1 MTKSILN
8 VELESPL
15 AVLTLT
21 NPERRNALSSEMMH
35 SITTALRGIAS
46 NLAIRAVIVRAEGPV
61 FSSGHDLREMTGKD
75 LEHYRKVFDVCTEMM
90 TVIQAIP
97 QPVIAEIDGIATAA
111 GCQMVASCD
120 LALASPR
127 SKFATPG
134 VKIGLFCSTPMVPL
148 TRSIGRKRA
157 LEMLLTGE
165 MIDADRAAEW
175 GLINKVVAAER
186 LEEETRELAL
196 RIAAASRVTVAMG
209 KQAFYH
215 QVDLEQP
222 EAYEYTKEVMSLNAQ
237 AADAQEGMCAFLEK
251 REPAWPGNHPQAATE
266 VTQTSDGSR
275 EPARP
280 ASTP

>member
-8 VELESPL
+8 VDLESPL
-15 AVLTLT
+15 AVLTLA
-21 NPERRNALSSEMMH
+21 NREKRNALSSKMMS
-35 SITTALRGIAS
+35 SITAALRGIGG
-46 NLAIRAVIVRAEGPV
+46 NPEIRAVIVQAEGPV

-75 LEHYRKVFDVCTEMM
+75 LEHYRKVFEHCTEMM
-90 TVIQAIP
+90 NTIQSVP

-111 GCQMVASCD
+111 GCQMVAACD
-120 LALASPR
+120 LALATPR

-165 MIDADRAAEW
+165 MIDAERAAEW
-175 GLINKVVAAER
+175 GLINRVVPAER
-186 LEEETRELAL
+186 LEAETRELAL
-196 RIAAASRVTVAMG
+196 GIATASRVTIGIG

-215 QVDLEQP
+215 QVDLSQS
-222 EAYEYTKEVMSLNAQ
+222 EAYDYTKEVMSLNAQ

-251 REPAWPGNHPQAATE
+251 RKPAWPGNLPQTAA
-266 VTQTSDGSR
+266 GASR
-275 EPARP
+275 SVPVGEGR
-280 ASTP
+280 

>member
-1 MTKSILN
+1 MHGSSEQNITDCYSEFAMTKSILN

-134 VKIGLFCSTPMVPL
+134 VSQANINPTSLKTLMIPLPSLAEQQAIATALDGVDGAIDVAREEATGLRLLKEST
-148 TRSIGRKRA
+148 A
-157 LEMLLTGE
+157 DALLTGRV
-165 MIDADRAAEW
+165 RAMTPT
-175 GLINKVVAAER
+175 V
-186 LEEETRELAL
+186 LE
-196 RIAAASRVTVAMG
+196 
-209 KQAFYH
+209 
-215 QVDLEQP
+215 
-222 EAYEYTKEVMSLNAQ
+222 
-237 AADAQEGMCAFLEK
+237 
-251 REPAWPGNHPQAATE
+251 
-266 VTQTSDGSR
+266 GSG
-275 EPARP
+275 
-280 ASTP
+280 

>member
-15 AVLTLT
+15 AVLTLA
-21 NPERRNALSSEMMH
+21 NPERRNALSSEMMR
-35 SITTALRGIAS
+35 SITLALRGIGG
-46 NLAIRAVIVRAEGPV
+46 NPAIRAVILRSEGPV

-75 LEHYRKVFDVCTEMM
+75 LEHYREVFDICTEMM
-90 TVIQAIP
+90 TAIQSIP
-97 QPVIAEIDGIATAA
+97 QPVIAQIDGIATAA
-111 GCQMVASCD
+111 GCQMVATCD

-175 GLINKVVAAER
+175 GLINRVVAAER
-186 LEEETRELAL
+186 LEEETRALAL
-196 RIAAASRVTVAMG
+196 RITAASRVTVGIG

-215 QVDLEQP
+215 QIDLKQA
-222 EAYEYTKEVMSLNAQ
+222 EAYDYTKEVMSLNAH

-251 REPAWPGNHPQAATE
+251 RKPAWPGNHPETAAG
-266 VTQTSDGSR
+266 VTQTSAGPR
-275 EPARP
+275 EPGRR
-280 ASTP
+280 ASNP